1 MKKLYKTLGVV
12 VTATLFA
19 ACSDEASSNAP
30 NTAGGA
36 IEDTNP
42 TAEVDSIKAQSSSSA
57 EVLSS
62 STVDT
67 PTGNLTESDRQY
79 IQETILSYGL
89 PTYIEASDMCPEN
102 DNECLASFYDSIAIA
117 PTSPVEYGFPIK
129 TEREK
134 IYEHLNNEGRSCTV
148 FKYPIQNGG
157 QMWGSVILSYSLK
170 TVLLRENDGNRYAH
184 YLLANS
190 YEYDTDQSSCPI
202 DSIAFANECNSV
214 NGVLASY
221 GEGCSTRFTPRL
233 DLACIA
239 KIDESVT
246 LDSLIAP
253 LPGECESYISNDSTD
268 LKPPKMDVAVH
279 CSSDP
284 RTGNEIVCDT
294 LETYNNEE

>member
-1 MKKLYKTLGVV
+1 MRCSMKKLYKTLGVV

-42 TAEVDSIKAQSSSSA
+42 IAEVDSSNTNSSSSTN
-57 EVLSS
+57 ESS
-62 STVDT
+62 AS
-67 PTGNLTESDRQY
+67 NLTASDRQY
-79 IQETILSYGL
+79 ITETILSYGL

-117 PTSPVEYGFPIK
+117 PTSPVEYSFPIK
-129 TEREK
+129 TEREE
-134 IYEHLNNEGRSCTV
+134 IYLHTNPEGRSCNV
-148 FKYPIQNGG
+148 YKYPIQNGG

-170 TVLLRENDGNRYAH
+170 TILLRENDGNRYAH

-190 YEYDTDQSSCPI
+190 YEYDIDSSFCPL

-221 GEGCSTRFTPRL
+221 GEGCSTRFTSRL

-239 KIDESVT
+239 KIDESVS

-268 LKPPKMDVAVH
+268 LKPPKLDVSVH

-284 RTGNEIVCDT
+284 KTGDQIICDT
-294 LETYNNEE
+294 LEVYNKDE